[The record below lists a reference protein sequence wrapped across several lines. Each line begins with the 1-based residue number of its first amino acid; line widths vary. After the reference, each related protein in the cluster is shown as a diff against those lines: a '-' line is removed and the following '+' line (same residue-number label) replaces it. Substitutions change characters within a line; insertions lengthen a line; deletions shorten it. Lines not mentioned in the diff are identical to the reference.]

1 MYKPTA
7 IDRTVGDARSERLP
21 IILHSGTKRSR
32 GQEAKP
38 CENGPPENRCK
49 RRHKWRGGWISHQRR
64 NYLFEYES
72 AIRTNLSIN
81 ETSFRTVLGAY
92 RAQQPLVHNI
102 EQLLRLYSVETA
114 VWTGLYRYG
123 IIPDC
128 NHTPRIYGKIGY
140 PKLRRPA
147 CGGFSKVAHIVGE
160 IRNLRRT
167 RANSITGI
175 E

>member
-7 IDRTVGDARSERLP
+7 IDRTVGDGRSERLP
-21 IILHSGTKRSR
+21 TILHSGTKRSR

-81 ETSFRTVLGAY
+81 ETT
-92 RAQQPLVHNI
+92 
-102 EQLLRLYSVETA
+102 LRLEQCSVHIGHNNPSSTISSSYCGCIRWKQQYGQACTDMGSYQTA
-114 VWTGLYRYG
+114 
-123 IIPDC
+123 IIPHEFMGRLGTQ
-128 NHTPRIYGKIGY
+128 NSEGQP
-140 PKLRRPA
+140 
-147 CGGFSKVAHIVGE
+147 VVG
-160 IRNLRRT
+160 L
-167 RANSITGI
+167 AK
-175 E
+175 